1 METGKP
7 PAVRS
12 ASEEYAKKVLEE
24 INDKVQSKGW
34 TLTKAL
40 RTTNIDEGLLG
51 KEDATISSRITYKKI
66 NGKGPIT
73 PVTDFKTMLEILRKL
88 APEIEGQIK

>member
-1 METGKP
+1 MENGKP
-7 PAVRS
+7 PAVARS

-34 TLTKAL
+34 TLTKTL
-40 RTTNIDEGLLG
+40 STTTIDEGLLG
-51 KEDATISSRITYKKI
+51 KEDATISSRIFYKKI

-73 PVTDFKTMLEILRKL
+73 PVTDFKTMLEITRKL
-88 APEIEGQIK
+88 ALEMEE